1 MKISNKGYA
10 KMKALLC
17 NQEWRLN
24 HLYWVTDKDGRTVKF
39 KMNWA
44 QRKLWQEKHTRNLI
58 LKVRQ
63 LGISTFV
70 AILILDEC
78 LFNNN
83 TLAGIVDKTEKD
95 AFKKMAKIKF
105 AWERL
110 GWCPDGASEEESAIA
125 QIGLIVKK
133 AKERIGSC
141 VFSTSEARL
150 SNGSTIYAGV
160 SLRGGT
166 HQLLH
171 ISELGYVACHN
182 PMKAQETIT
191 GSLESVGNGGMV
203 FMESTHEGGRTGLHY
218 RLVVE
223 ARNLVGRELT
233 PLDNK
238 FFFFSWV
245 EQEEYSLPGYRFSG
259 DAELAKYFAMLER
272 EHGIVLTE
280 GQKAW
285 YEAKKRTQGVLMKQE
300 YPTVPDEALN
310 PAVEGAIFGQQIAML
325 RETGRLFAEFEADPY
340 RPIYAALDRG
350 ISDYTSIWFIQCGAD
365 GRFYILDNYTANDK
379 PLSWYINVL
388 RGREAEWGKLAGVVL
403 PHDGAQRDYEL
414 TSYFTKF
421 EEAGFYTMLVRRTTD
436 PWNSID
442 NARTLLRYAVIHARC
457 NERTVTDARPE
468 GYISGTNALES
479 YRMAPPGKDGVLRNE
494 PLHDESS
501 HAADALRTFADAW
514 ATGMISKEGGW
525 RAERSKRELTPG
537 AKIGAEVYDEVDVER
552 GSGGRALG
560 AEYMDVW

>member
-1 MKISNKGYA
+1 MKAAEYE
-10 KMKALLC
+10 KMKRLLS

-24 HLYWVTDKDGRTVKF
+24 NLYWITDKEGKTRKF

-44 QRKLWQEKHTRNLI
+44 QKRLFCERHTRNII

-70 AILILDEC
+70 ALLILDTC
-78 LFNNN
+78 LFKSNM
-83 TLAGIVDKTEKD
+83 LAGIVDKTEKD
-95 AFKKMAKIKF
+95 AFKKLAKIKF

-110 GWCPDGASEEESAIA
+110 GWCPEGASGEEMAIA
-125 QIGLIVKK
+125 EMGAKLK
-133 AKERIGSC
+133 AEIEAEGKC
-141 VFSTSEARL
+141 VFSATEAKL
-150 SNGSTIYAGV
+150 SNGSNIYAGV

-166 HQLLH
+166 HQILH

-182 PMKAQETIT
+182 PMKANETLT
-191 GSLESVGNGGMV
+191 GSLESVGKGGSV
-203 FMESTHEGGRTGLHY
+203 FMESTHEGGQTGIHY

-223 ARNLVGRELT
+223 AMNLQGRKLT

-245 EQEEYSLPGYRFSG
+245 QQEEYALPGYAFSG
-259 DAELAKYFAMLER
+259 DEELAKYFAMLEK

-280 GQKAW
+280 AQKAW
-285 YEAKKRTQGVLMKQE
+285 YESKRRTQGSKMKQE
-300 YPTVPDEALN
+300 YPTIPEEALN
-310 PAVEGAIFGQQIAML
+310 PAVEGAIFGQQVAML
-325 RETGRLFAEFEADPY
+325 RETGRLYAEFEADPY
-340 RPIYAALDRG
+340 RPIYAAFDKG

-365 GRFYILDNYTANDK
+365 GKFYLLDNYTANDK
-379 PLSWYINVL
+379 PLSWYISIV
-388 RGREAEWGKLAGVVL
+388 REREGKWGKLAGVVL

-421 EEAGFYTMLVRRTTD
+421 EEAGFYAMLVPRTSD

-442 NARTLLRYAVIHARC
+442 NARALLRYAVIHARC
-457 NERTVTDARPE
+457 NERTVTDAHPE
-468 GYISGTNALES
+468 GYISGTNALAT
-479 YRMAPPGKDGVLRNE
+479 YRMAPPGRDGVIRNE

-514 ATGMISKEGGW
+514 ATGMIAPESGW
-525 RAERSKRELTPG
+525 RAERGKRKMTPG
-537 AKIGAEVYDEVDVER
+537 AMMGAEVYEEVDVEVER
-552 GSGGRALG
+552 GVALG
-560 AEYMDVW
+560 ADIYERW